1 MPTTTAT
8 GRAAE
13 QLAAEFLQARGFSIL
28 DRNWRNRWCELDI
41 VARRDRTVHFVEVKY
56 RASAAYGRPS
66 EYINH
71 DKIARLTR
79 AALAYNQAHH
89 VTEPFQI
96 DIIGITGH
104 LSAPTIEHIE
114 NAIVA

>member
-13 QLAAEFLQARGFSIL
+13 QLAADYLQDCDFTIV

-41 VARRDRTVHFVEVKY
+41 VARRQGLLHFIEVKY
-56 RASAAYGRPS
+56 RVTANHGAPM
-66 EYINH
+66 EYISR

-79 AALAYNQAHH
+79 AALAYNQAHSYFG
-89 VTEPFQI
+89 PYQI
-96 DIIGITGH
+96 DIIGLTGP
-104 LSAPTIEHIE
+104 LRRPVIEHLE
-114 NAIVA
+114 NAICA